1 MSKLAK
7 SNSSFETQFQQLFNT
22 FFYPDRHSLTKG
34 SWSPACDIVEDKD
47 NGTTTISIDVPG
59 MSLSDISV
67 TVDNKI
73 LTVTGERKKVIRSDN
88 NYSKSEVVYGKFMRN
103 FTLPSNL
110 DCEGISAKYKDGVL
124 SLEIK
129 HLGDDST
136 KPKQIPISS

>member
-7 SNSSFETQFQQLFNT
+7 SNSFETQFQQLFNT
-22 FFYPDRHSLTKG
+22 LFYPDRHSLTKG
-34 SWSPACDIVEDKD
+34 SWSPACDIVEDKE
-47 NGTTTISIDVPG
+47 NGTTTISMDVPG

-73 LTVTGERKKVIRSDN
+73 LTVTGERKKVTHSDN
-88 NYSKSEVVYGKFMRN
+88 GYSKSEVIYGKFMRN

-110 DCEGISAKYKDGVL
+110 DAESVSAKYKDGVL

-129 HLGDDST
+129 HVADEK
-136 KPKQIPISS
+136 KPKHITISS